1 MTEAAPKGLYLHIPF
16 CARKCAYCDFYSA
29 CVSDSMLDSYTESLI
44 REIKNWGGV
53 LRRPVFDTVYFG
65 GGTPSLLGG
74 RLAAVTDA
82 VYSAFEIAPGAEI
95 TLELNPTGDRS
106 KTHGFMK
113 TARKSGVNRL
123 SVGAQSGSDRELK
136 LLGRTH
142 SAADTLAAVSAA
154 REAGF
159 DNISLDLMLGLPGS
173 DTGTLSESIDFILSA
188 KPEHISA
195 YILKIEENTYFYKMR
210 ESLSLPDD
218 DSAADQYLYMCERLE
233 KSGYTHYEISNFCL
247 TGRESRHNLK
257 YWRCRE
263 YLGIGPSAHSF
274 INGKRFYYPRD
285 MKAFIKGTE
294 PVYDG
299 DGGDAEEYI
308 MLRLRLAE
316 GLDLR
321 ELENRFRINT
331 DRIKKA
337 VMPIEKMGLLIT
349 SGENIRLTDKGMAVS
364 NSIITEILEN
374 CDENT

>member
-1 MTEAAPKGLYLHIPF
+1 MTEATPKGLYLHIPF
-16 CARKCAYCDFYSA
+16 CKKKCAYCDFYSA
-29 CVSDSMLDSYTESLI
+29 CVSDGMLDSYTESLI

-65 GGTPSLLGG
+65 GGTPSLLGE

-82 VYSAFEIAPGAEI
+82 VYSAFEITSGAEI

-106 KTHGFMK
+106 KTADFMK
-113 TARKSGVNRL
+113 TARKSGINRL
-123 SVGAQSGSDRELK
+123 SVGAQSGSDRELE

-142 SAADTLAAVSAA
+142 TAADTLAAVNAA

-173 DTGTLSESIDFILSA
+173 DTGTLSKSIDFVLSA
-188 KPEHISA
+188 EPEHISA
-195 YILKIEENTYFYKMR
+195 YILKIEGNTYFYKMR

-247 TGRESRHNLK
+247 PGRESRHNLK
-257 YWRCRE
+257 YWRCGE

-285 MKAFIKGTE
+285 MKAFIKGTK

-316 GLDLR
+316 GLDLK
-321 ELENRFRINT
+321 ELESRFGINT
-331 DRIKKA
+331 DKIKKA
-337 VMPIEKMGLLIT
+337 VVPLKKAGFLKT
-349 SGENIRLTDKGMAVS
+349 GDSTIRLTDKGMTVS